1 LLTIRQIADVL
12 PLSRIATLQHGRA
25 LQAAGLLNG
34 SRDSCEVFLTINKV
48 FLLEVL
54 EATTRHAEEAR

>member
-1 LLTIRQIADVL
+1 MEVWFN
-12 PLSRIATLQHGRA
+12 PSCSKCRIATLQHGRA

-34 SRDSCEVFLTINKV
+34 KDGCEVFLTINKV

-54 EATTRHAEEAR
+54 EATTCHAEEAI